1 MKLHPTT
8 IAQHEL
14 HQEIAGAL
22 AAPTTLVFVDTN
34 VLFWLFSLGREPRR
48 EFFDWANALAARF
61 LVPVWAAHELYGYLR
76 SNQAALTPL
85 KASIRNLQQ
94 SLDQAKAHIAMA
106 ADDRQVRGFA
116 DLATYQAEIDRLG
129 QELMRLC
136 KMTPATEWE
145 DLAGDIIPFI
155 NDHILDSNIFPI
167 LQWIDAEVAAR
178 LEGRIPPGFADQNKP
193 ENRFG
198 DRMLWNEVVN
208 HCRGKAAGSVLMLT
222 NDNKDDW
229 VYRPAGIRDAAGR
242 RQGNQR
248 EFETVLPSPLLLHEL
263 TTHTDMTELHVV
275 SVETLVVVMHR
286 FANLPVPQLFR
297 AVQPLMAPTAE
308 ELAARTPRRRP
319 PRNVE
324 RDAGNDQSGA
334 QPPMIPPLAE
344 LIAPPA
350 EPNPAFAPTLAKLAS
365 ADPFRQEAAVAS
377 LGEQRDP
384 PFALSEWF
392 ALGRSV
398 REAALS
404 GLQSAMNL
412 IANTAADGSAS
423 AEHRAFFTGVL
434 HGVYFDP
441 AGRRRRLPL
450 GLGAAAALSAA
461 EREPLGPAVEVIV
474 GTLQAEAERYLA
486 LPLPGSR
493 PAIAVVLDLERARG
507 RSAVLLGMRVG
518 ERDLLEDIEAGDPD
532 TLSALIPQ
540 EQDDGFGRGTVAVL
554 RRAAAARYSV
564 PEDWLN
570 FEEPETSRLKWS
582 NTKGFR
588 RL

>member
-14 HQEIAGAL
+14 HQEIAEAL
-22 AAPTTLVFVDTN
+22 ATPTTLVFVDTN
-34 VLFWLFSLGREPRR
+34 VLFWLFSLGTEPRR
-48 EFFDWANALAARF
+48 EFFDWANALDARF

-85 KASIRNLQQ
+85 KASIRSLQQ
-94 SLDQAKAHIAMA
+94 SIDQAKAHIAKA

-136 KMTPATEWE
+136 GMTPATGWE
-145 DLAGDIIPFI
+145 DLAADVTPFI
-155 NDHILDSNIFPI
+155 NEQILDSNIFPI

-178 LEGRIPPGFADQNKP
+178 VEGRIPPGFADHNKP

-208 HCRGKAAGSVLMLT
+208 HCQGKAAGPVLMLT

-242 RQGNQR
+242 RQANQR

-308 ELAARTPRRRP
+308 ELVARTPRRRS
-319 PRNVE
+319 PRKVE
-324 RDAGNDQSGA
+324 RDAANDQAGT
-334 QPPMIPPLAE
+334 QPTTIPPLAE

-350 EPNPAFAPTLAKLAS
+350 EPNPALGAIMAELAS
-365 ADPFRQEAAVAS
+365 ADPFRQEVAIAS
-377 LGEQRDP
+377 LGEQRDS
-384 PFALSEWF
+384 PFAYSEWF

-398 REAALS
+398 REAALG
-404 GLQSAMNL
+404 GLQSAMNSV
-412 IANTAADGSAS
+412 ANAAADGTAS
-423 AEHRAFFTGVL
+423 ATDLAFFAGVL

-450 GLGAAAALSAA
+450 GPGAAAALSSA
-461 EREPLGPAVEVIV
+461 ERETLSPAVKLIV
-474 GTLQAEAERYLA
+474 GALQADAERYLA

-493 PAIAVVLDLERARG
+493 PAIAVVLDLERVRG
-507 RSAVLLGMRVG
+507 RSSVLLGMRVG
-518 ERDLLEDIEAGDPD
+518 ERDLLEEIEAGDPD

-540 EQDDGFGRGTVAVL
+540 QQDDGFGRGTMAAL
-554 RRAAAARYSV
+554 RRAVAARYSI

-570 FEEPETSRLKWS
+570 FEEPDTSKLKWS

>member
-14 HQEIAGAL
+14 YQEIADAI
-22 AAPTTLVFVDTN
+22 AEPTTLVFVDTN
-34 VLFWLFSLGREPRR
+34 VLFWLFSLGREPRG
-48 EFFDWANALAARF
+48 EFFDWVAMLGTRF

-85 KASIRNLQQ
+85 KAAIKSLQQ
-94 SLDQAKAHIAMA
+94 SVEQAKAHVAMA

-136 KMTPATEWE
+136 GMTPATGWE
-145 DLAGDIIPFI
+145 DLASEILPFI
-155 NDHILDSNIFPI
+155 NDHVLDSNIFPI

-178 LEGRIPPGFADQNKP
+178 VEGRIPPGFADHNKP

-208 HCRGKAAGSVLMLT
+208 HCHGKAAGSVIMLT

-229 VYRPAGIRDAAGR
+229 VYRPAGILDAAGR

-263 TTHTDMTELHVV
+263 TTHTNMTELHVV
-275 SVETLVVVMHR
+275 SVEMLVVVMHR
-286 FANLPVPQLFR
+286 FARLPVPQLFR

-308 ELAARTPRRRP
+308 EIAARTPRRRP
-319 PRNVE
+319 PPNAE
-324 RDAGNDQSGA
+324 PDAADDQGGA
-334 QPPMIPPLAE
+334 QPATISTLAE
-344 LIAPPA
+344 LMAPPA
-350 EPNPAFAPTLAKLAS
+350 QPNPVFAATVAELVS
-365 ADPFRQEAAVAS
+365 ADPFRQEAAIAG

-384 PFALSEWF
+384 PLAPSEWF
-392 ALGRSV
+392 ALGKSV
-398 REAALS
+398 REAALG
-404 GLQSAMNL
+404 GLQSALNL
-412 IANTAADGSAS
+412 IANTAADGTAP
-423 AEHRAFFTGVL
+423 AEALAFFAGVL
-434 HGVYFDP
+434 HGIYFEP

-450 GLGAAAALSAA
+450 GTGAAAALSAA
-461 EREPLGPAVEVIV
+461 ERQHLGPAVALIV
-474 GTLQAEAERYLA
+474 EALQADVERYLA
-486 LPLPGSR
+486 LPLAGSR

-507 RSAVLLGMRVG
+507 RSSVLLGMRVG
-518 ERDLLEDIEAGDPD
+518 ARDLLEDIETGDAD
-532 TLSALIPQ
+532 TLSVLIPQ
-540 EQDDGFGRGTVAVL
+540 EGDDGFGRGTVAAL
-554 RRAAAARYSV
+554 RRAVAARYSV

-570 FEEPETSRLKWS
+570 FDEPDASKLKWS